1 MRSALLLF
9 SVGVCSA
16 LLLPRTAPA
25 GQRTTIRMSA
35 SGSTADYLAST
46 IGPRAAVRLAEGDD
60 AIAGLQAEFEEAAA
74 AGAAALEEA
83 AEALEDAADLEDTAM
98 ELDAEPA
105 TGAQAT
111 RAKQVRG
118 ASFRALKAL
127 VEAQD
132 PQLLRTGLAESG
144 IPLGVT
150 EGQRAIAELGCS
162 LQRAALLSRVSVWV
176 RYRPTLGQNAAL

>member
-16 LLLPRTAPA
+16 LLLPRTPV
-25 GQRTTIRMSA
+25 GQRTTVRMSA

-98 ELDAEPA
+98 ALDAE
-105 TGAQAT
+105 
-111 RAKQVRG
+111 
-118 ASFRALKAL
+118 
-127 VEAQD
+127 EADVDDLMDFVNQ
-132 PQLLRTGLAESG
+132 
-144 IPLGVT
+144 
-150 EGQRAIAELGCS
+150 
-162 LQRAALLSRVSVWV
+162 
-176 RYRPTLGQNAAL
+176 

>member
-16 LLLPRTAPA
+16 LLLPRTVPV
-25 GQRTTIRMSA
+25 GQRTTVRMSA

-98 ELDAEPA
+98 ELDAEEEAEDAGESGEEAMPVSDTLGAAEEEEEAAPEPA
-105 TGAQAT
+105 PAPAPAPPPPPPPPPSSGGAAAPYARGT
-111 RAKQVRG
+111 RA
-118 ASFRALKAL
+118 
-127 VEAQD
+127 
-132 PQLLRTGLAESG
+132 P
-144 IPLGVT
+144 
-150 EGQRAIAELGCS
+150 
-162 LQRAALLSRVSVWV
+162 
-176 RYRPTLGQNAAL
+176 

>member
-16 LLLPRTAPA
+16 LLLPRTAPV
-25 GQRTTIRMSA
+25 GQRTTVRMSA

-83 AEALEDAADLEDTAM
+83 AEALEDAALRSVQVGGKPDPDGWVQLV
-98 ELDAEPA
+98 PA
-105 TGAQAT
+105 
-111 RAKQVRG
+111 RRR
-118 ASFRALKAL
+118 S
-127 VEAQD
+127 D
-132 PQLLRTGLAESG
+132 
-144 IPLGVT
+144 
-150 EGQRAIAELGCS
+150 
-162 LQRAALLSRVSVWV
+162 
-176 RYRPTLGQNAAL
+176 